1 MTRRLGLVE
10 WLIIVSSAVFVVVLA
25 VSAWWERDIRWLHF
39 FQAWMYVA
47 TAVLAIRRNKWGYFI
62 GIAAGGLWAYTNLFV
77 TNFLMSGLRELRH
90 WISSGTLS
98 RPDQLIAVAAWSSN
112 VALVVACLVAYGRR
126 GDRAW
131 RDWLAFLVTFVVTTE
146 FFAGAMAL
154 FQPRYLALFPRMLH
168 PHLP

>member
-1 MTRRLGLVE
+1 MTRRLGLSE
-10 WLIIVSSAVFVVVLA
+10 WLIIGSSAVFVVVLA
-25 VSAWWERDIRWLHF
+25 VSAWWESDIRWLHF

-47 TAVLAIRRNKWGYFI
+47 TAVLAIRRSKWGYFI

-77 TNFLMSGLRELRH
+77 THFLMSGLGELRQ
-90 WISSGTLS
+90 WIATGRLS
-98 RPDQLIAVAAWSSN
+98 RADQLIAVPAWTAN
-112 VALVVACLVAYGRR
+112 VVLVVGCLSAYARR

-131 RDWLAFLVTFVVTTE
+131 RDWLAFLVTFCVTTG